1 MSAPHEILAQL
12 LSPAQAATLNDAG
25 LHAWT
30 AAAGALRTIL
40 GSLPEA
46 TAVDARLV
54 MPDEVIREFASPHL
68 VVPVELS
75 TDQDQSAAAYLTLP
89 TIEAAKALNSEA
101 DDPGDQ
107 EQQTIVV
114 ASTMLG
120 QVIQAL
126 NLQVFSASPSGLIVA
141 MDDLVANTMPMLLET
156 MDEPAL
162 YLTFVANLGT
172 PLEISAILPGTFLD
186 IIASALPA
194 APSAAPATAAAIPP
208 SPDERKAEETLSF
221 ALTADDLN
229 MAELLDEEPEEQPVQ
244 RAPVFSMPRPQAPVP
259 PPPQPRREEPPAQRA
274 RFAPLPDPATQ
285 ARNAGIDLLAGL
297 QMNVAVELGR
307 TELTVSEI
315 LGLGPG
321 SVIELDRIAGEPVDI
336 LVNDRLIARG
346 EVVVVDENFGV
357 RIVEVVRR
365 GAEAEESVA

>member
-12 LSPAQAATLNDAG
+12 LSPAQADTLDDAG
-25 LHAWT
+25 RRAWT

-40 GSLPEA
+40 GSLPD
-46 TAVDARLV
+46 AVGADARLV
-54 MPDEVIREFASPHL
+54 MPEEVTREFAAPHL
-68 VVPVELS
+68 VVPLELS
-75 TDQDQSAAAYLTLP
+75 TDQDQTATAYLTLP
-89 TIEAAKALNSEA
+89 TAEAAKALNSEA
-101 DDPGDQ
+101 DDPDDQ

-126 NLQVFSASPSGLIVA
+126 NLQIFSASPAGLIVA
-141 MDDLVANTMPMLLET
+141 MDDLVANSMPMLLET

-162 YLTFVANLGT
+162 YLTFVANLGA
-172 PLEISAILPGTFLD
+172 PLTVSAILPGTFLD
-186 IIASALPA
+186 IIAGALPSA
-194 APSAAPATAAAIPP
+194 ASAAPAAASAAA
-208 SPDERKAEETLSF
+208 SPDVRKADESLAFT
-221 ALTADDLN
+221 LTADDLD
-229 MAELLDEEPEEQPVQ
+229 MAELLEEEPEEQMVQ
-244 RAPVFSMPRPQAPVP
+244 KAPIFSMPKPQAPVP
-259 PPPQPRREEPPAQRA
+259 PPPQPKREEPPAQRA